1 VSLIEN
7 MNMQIGTSK
16 DSESLREK
24 LSVFSNFK
32 TKIMVIIII
41 ILFLKDFKLKII
53 LISLQ
58 KKQTNS

>member
-1 VSLIEN
+1 MSLIEN